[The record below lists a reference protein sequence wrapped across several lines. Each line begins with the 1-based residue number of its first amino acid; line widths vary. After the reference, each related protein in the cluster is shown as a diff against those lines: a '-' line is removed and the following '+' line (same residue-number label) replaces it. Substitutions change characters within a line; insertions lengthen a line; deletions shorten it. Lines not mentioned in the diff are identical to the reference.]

1 MLTQPGAFTVDQRTS
16 ILLVEDSADLR
27 ELLVQ
32 ALSMGGYDVEAAD
45 NGQSALEAHA
55 KKSFDVVITDIR
67 MPGMDGLTLL
77 DRILAMNKEPET
89 AVILMTAYMTIESAV
104 SSLKK
109 GAYDYLTKPVKIE
122 QLLHTVQTVVD
133 KRRLKL
139 ENVRLTR
146 ELTDLNRE
154 LEKKVR
160 LRTKQLQDSQDELQK
175 SYLEVIKSFAVVLEE
190 RDAYTQGHSSRVTE
204 YSVRTA
210 SEMCLPDEQIVALQI
225 GGSLHDIGK
234 IGIPEEVLCKAV
246 KLTPEEWRVMR
257 EHPDKGARMI
267 EPLSFLSKERVLI
280 RHHHERWDGKG
291 YPDRLA
297 GEEIPLL
304 SRILCVADAFD
315 AMTSTRS
322 YRRRMTL
329 ETAVEQLK
337 KSRGTQFDPKIVDL
351 FLDCLDKYG
360 IITSMDC
367 IILAAGK
374 GKRMDGDEPKVL
386 FEARGKPLLGYVLD
400 VVVKLGMRKIFV
412 VVGHKADTVME
423 YAGKT
428 YWQTKPAGWLSALQK
443 TGQHE
448 LVEFVLQKEQ
458 LGTGHAVAQVLP
470 HLAHS
475 RNGLLILSGDVPL
488 LSFDTLNR
496 IIDEQMRTDAGLV
509 LATADLEDPGSLGR
523 VKRAPNGELEAIIEA
538 SDASKSELKINE
550 INVGAYCLAAD
561 HCFLDLLHEVQNNN
575 SQGEYYLTDAIRLF
589 VVRGNH
595 ARLCKVADSREALG
609 INTVQDLELAE
620 KYLEEMSRSSRGGIL
635 PS

>member
-1 MLTQPGAFTVDQRTS
+1 VAQRTS
-16 ILLVEDSADLR
+16 ILVVEDSTDLR

-32 ALSMGGYDVEAAD
+32 ALSMGGYEAQAAD
-45 NGQSALEAHA
+45 NGQSALEALA
-55 KKSFDVVITDIR
+55 QDSFDVVITDIR

-77 DRILAMNKEPET
+77 DRILAMDKEPET

-139 ENVRLTR
+139 ENIRLTR
-146 ELTDLNRE
+146 ELKELNRE

-160 LRTKQLQDSQDELQK
+160 LRTKQLQDSQDKLQQ

-210 SEMCLPDEQIVALQI
+210 SQMQLADKQIVALQI
-225 GGSLHDIGK
+225 GGNLHDIGK
-234 IGIPEEVLCKAV
+234 IGIPEEVLCKTEE
-246 KLTPEEWRVMR
+246 LTGEEWLVMR
-257 EHPDKGARMI
+257 EHPDKGARMV
-267 EPLSFLSKERVLI
+267 ESLSFLSEERVLI

-337 KSRGTQFDPKIVDL
+337 KNKGTQFDPRVVDV

-374 GKRMDGDEPKVL
+374 GKRMVGDDPKVL
-386 FEARGKPLLGYVLD
+386 IKAHGKPLLGYVLD
-400 VVVKLGMRKIFV
+400 VVAKLGMSKIYV
-412 VVGHKADTVME
+412 VVGHGADKVKE
-423 YAGKT
+423 YAGKS
-428 YWQTKPAGWLSALQK
+428 YWQAKPNDRRNALRK
-443 TGQHE
+443 TGQDE
-448 LVEFVLQKEQ
+448 LIEFVPQEEQ
-458 LGTGHAVAQVLP
+458 LGTAHAVAQVLP
-470 HLAHS
+470 LLAHS
-475 RNGLLILSGDVPL
+475 KNGLLILSGDVPL
-488 LSFDTLNR
+488 LSFDTVNKM
-496 IIDEQMRTDAGLV
+496 IDDQMRTDAGLV
-509 LATADLEDPGSLGR
+509 LATADVEEPGSLGR
-523 VKRAPNGELEAIIEA
+523 IKRAPNGELEAIIEA
-538 SDASKSELKINE
+538 ADASKRELEIKE
-550 INVGAYCLAAD
+550 INVGAYCLSGAR
-561 HCFLDLLHEVQNNN
+561 CLLDLLGEVTNDNAQC
-575 SQGEYYLTDAIRLF
+575 EYYLTDAVRLF
-589 VVRGNH
+589 MARGNRVH
-595 ARLCKVADSREALG
+595 LCKVGDSREALG
-609 INTVQDLELAE
+609 VNTMKDLELAE
-620 KYLEEMSRSSRGGIL
+620 EYLEEMSRSSVGRAF
-635 PS
+635 